1 MCCGQQRQQH
11 RTSNSAHPMI
21 PRPTGSSR
29 PSITVTFEYLGRAGL
44 TVVGRVSGKTYRF
57 ERPGFHVEVDAL
69 DAGSLAAVPNL
80 RQAAQRR

>member
-11 RTSNSAHPMI
+11 RIASSAHLMI
-21 PRPTGSSR
+21 PRAAGSSR
-29 PSITVTFEYLGRAGL
+29 PSATVKFEYAGRTGL

-57 ERPGFHVEVDAL
+57 ERPGFYVAVDAR

-80 RQAAQRR
+80 KQVAQRG